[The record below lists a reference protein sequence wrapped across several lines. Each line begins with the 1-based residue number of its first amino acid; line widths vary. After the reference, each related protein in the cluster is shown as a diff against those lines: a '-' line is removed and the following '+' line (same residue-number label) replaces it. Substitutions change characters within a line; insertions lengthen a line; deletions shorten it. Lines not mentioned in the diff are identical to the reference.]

1 MSPQCRDF
9 GHSVTAA
16 IELNL
21 WAIIGVLVCGA
32 TFNITGDD
40 VIKIL
45 TPAIDTVLIWALAAN
60 KASAQIYLPSELR
73 PV

>member
-1 MSPQCRDF
+1 LLTTKHDKW
-9 GHSVTAA
+9 VTESIIARWKLQH
-16 IELNL
+16 ELQANVK
-21 WAIIGVLVCGA
+21 WA

-40 VIKIL
+40 VIKIP
-45 TPAIDTVLIWALAAN
+45 TPVTDTVLIWALAAN